1 MANYFLGTPNVENL
15 FSFWLKIFRSE
26 ALPGADMSADPVV
39 WVGHLSEAFDLD
51 FPVA

>member
-15 FSFWLKIFRSE
+15 FSFWLKIFRKE
-26 ALPGADMSADPVV
+26 ALPGADMSADPLV

>member
-26 ALPGADMSADPVV
+26 ALPGADMSADPLV
-39 WVGHLSEAFDLD
+39 WVVHLSEAFDLD
-51 FPVA
+51 FPVS

>member
-26 ALPGADMSADPVV
+26 ALPDADMPADPLV
-39 WVGHLSEAFDLD
+39 WVGHSCPTPLTWT
-51 FPVA
+51 FP